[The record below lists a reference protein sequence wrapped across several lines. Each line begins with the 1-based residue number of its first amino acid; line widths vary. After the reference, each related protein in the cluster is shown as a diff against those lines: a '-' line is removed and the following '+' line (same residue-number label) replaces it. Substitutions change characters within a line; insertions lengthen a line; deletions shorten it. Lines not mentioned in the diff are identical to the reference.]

1 MSFNHYNT
9 PNIKQETPY
18 TLLPLKSWFPHQTPL
33 LIAGPCSAENPDQLF
48 NSVKD
53 LKLSGAHI
61 IRAGAWKPRTRPG
74 AFEGKGNVALSWIKE
89 VSTAVGL
96 PAITEVANPQHVEE
110 ALKAGIDFFWI
121 GARTTV
127 NPFLVQEIANSLNGV
142 DIPVFVKNPVNPD
155 VDLWLGAIER
165 INKAGINRVAAIH
178 RGFSS
183 YEKHLY
189 RNKPFWEIAIEL
201 RRKVPALPL
210 ICDPSHICGNTQL
223 INYVSQVALDLQ
235 YDGLMIEVHNNPS
248 QALSDAQQ
256 QLTPTEFKELVQ
268 KLVVR
273 SASVDDVF
281 ELSKL
286 EDLRDQIDE
295 IDAEIIEKLAH
306 RMNVARTIG
315 KYKKKNNVAILQPER
330 WEEILRTRTQSGI
343 EKQLTREFL
352 LNLLNSIHLE
362 SIYQQT
368 MQMNIDSEKKLEQ

>member
-1 MSFNHYNT
+1 MLS
-9 PNIKQETPY
+9 
-18 TLLPLKSWFPHQTPL
+18 LKSWFPHSPPF
-33 LIAGPCSAENPDQLF
+33 LIAGPCSAENPEQLF

-53 LKLSGAHI
+53 LKAHGAQVM
-61 IRAGAWKPRTRPG
+61 RAGAWKPRTRPG
-74 AFEGKGNVALSWIKE
+74 AFEGKGIVALTWIKE
-89 VSTAVGL
+89 VSKMVGL

-121 GARTTV
+121 GARTSV
-127 NPFLVQEIANSLNGV
+127 NPFLVQQIADALNGT

-165 INKAGINRVAAIH
+165 INKAGINRIAAIH

-189 RNKPFWEIAIEL
+189 RNKPFWEISIEL
-201 RRKVPALPL
+201 RRKAPSLPL
-210 ICDPSHICGNTQL
+210 ICDPSHICGSTHL

-235 YDGLMIEVHNNPS
+235 FDGLMIEVHNNPKE
-248 QALSDAQQ
+248 ALSDAQQ
-256 QLTPTEFKELVQ
+256 QLTPPEFKELVQ

-273 SASVDDVF
+273 SASVNDVF

-295 IDAEIIEKLAH
+295 IDAEIIERLAH
-306 RMNVARTIG
+306 RMSVARAIG

-330 WEEILRTRTQSGI
+330 WEEILRTRTLAGI

-368 MQMNIDSEKKLEQ
+368 MQMNIDPQKKLEQ

>member
-1 MSFNHYNT
+1 
-9 PNIKQETPY
+9 
-18 TLLPLKSWFPHQTPL
+18 LLPLKSWFSHSSPF
-33 LIAGPCSAENPDQLF
+33 LIAGPCSAENPEQLF

-53 LKLSGAHI
+53 LKANGAHV

-74 AFEGKGNVALSWIKE
+74 AFEGKGTAALTWIKE
-89 VSTAVGL
+89 VSKMIGL
-96 PAITEVANPQHVEE
+96 PAITEIANPQHVEE

-127 NPFLVQEIANSLNGV
+127 NPFLVQEIAHALNGV

-165 INKAGINRVAAIH
+165 INKAGVNRIAAIH

-201 RRKVPALPL
+201 RRKVPSLPL
-210 ICDPSHICGNTQL
+210 ICDPSHICGSTQL
-223 INYVSQVALDLQ
+223 INYVSQIALDLQ
-235 YDGLMIEVHNNPS
+235 YDGLMIEVHSNPKE
-248 QALSDAQQ
+248 ALSDAQQ
-256 QLTPTEFKELVQ
+256 QLTPIEFKELVK

-273 SASVDDVF
+273 VASVNDVF

-306 RMNVARTIG
+306 RMSVARAIG

-330 WEEILRTRTQSGI
+330 WEEILRTRTQAGV

-368 MQMNIDSEKKLEQ
+368 IQMNIDSEKKLEQ

>member
-1 MSFNHYNT
+1 ME
-9 PNIKQETPY
+9 I
-18 TLLPLKSWFPHQTPL
+18 LDLKKWLPHQSPL
-33 LIAGPCSAENPDQLF
+33 VIAGPCSAENPEQLF
-48 NSVKD
+48 YSVKD
-53 LKLSGAHI
+53 LKAMGAHV

-74 AFEGKGNVALSWIKE
+74 AFEGKGAIALNWIKE
-89 VSTAVGL
+89 ASIKTGL
-96 PAITEVANPQHVEE
+96 PALTEVATPQHVEE
-110 ALKAGIDFFWI
+110 ALKAGIDFLWI

-127 NPFLVQEIANSLNGV
+127 NPFLVQEIADALNGV
-142 DIPVFVKNPVNPD
+142 NIPVFVKNPVNPD

-165 INKAGINRVAAIH
+165 ISKSGINRIVGIH

-210 ICDPSHICGNTQL
+210 ICDPSHICGNTPL

-235 YDGLMIEVHNNPS
+235 YNGLMIEVHANPKD
-248 QALSDAQQ
+248 ALSDAQQ
-256 QLTPTEFKELVQ
+256 QLTPDEFKTLIQ
-268 KLVVR
+268 NLVVR
-273 SASVDDVF
+273 SASVNDVF

-306 RMNVARTIG
+306 RMSVARAIG

-330 WEEILRTRTQSGI
+330 WEEILRTRTQTGI

-352 LNLLNSIHLE
+352 LTLLNSIHLE

-368 MQMNIDSEKKLEQ
+368 MQMNVDSERKLEQ